1 MRRTERAWRMLMD
14 GQPLERVKA
23 ATLLPDQTLITLKR
37 DAARARRRQE
47 GRGYIARSGWR
58 DEDAA

>member
-14 GQPLERVKA
+14 GQPMERVKA
-23 ATLLPDQTLITLKR
+23 ATLLPDQTILALKR

-47 GRGYIARSGWR
+47 GRDHIARSGWR
-58 DEDAA
+58 DGPAA

>member
-23 ATLLPDQTLITLKR
+23 ATLLPDQTLLALKR
-37 DAARARRRQE
+37 DAAHARRRRE
-47 GRGYIARSGWR
+47 ERDHIARSGWR
-58 DEDAA
+58 DEDTA